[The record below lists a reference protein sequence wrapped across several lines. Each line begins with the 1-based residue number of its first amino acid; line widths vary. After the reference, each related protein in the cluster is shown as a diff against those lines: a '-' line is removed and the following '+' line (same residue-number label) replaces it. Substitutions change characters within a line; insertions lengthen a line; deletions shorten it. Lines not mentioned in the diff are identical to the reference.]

1 MVIGSGKMSYI
12 CKIAT
17 LDEMNEKWDYEI
29 NKAKDKSNWII
40 WKKDN
45 IERFKNKYIIPYYG
59 LLDGKIICEATAAI
73 NPCIVQ
79 NSENLVDDTTAY
91 LMAFRTNKE
100 YQNQGY
106 FSKLYNFMIDD
117 LKSKGYKK
125 VTLGVEPE
133 EEKNKIIYKKYGFT
147 NLIKI
152 STEVYP
158 DGTEIEVEYY
168 AKEL

>member
-1 MVIGSGKMSYI
+1 
-12 CKIAT
+12 
-17 LDEMNEKWDYEI
+17 
-29 NKAKDKSNWII
+29 
-40 WKKDN
+40 
-45 IERFKNKYIIPYYG
+45 
-59 LLDGKIICEATAAI
+59 
-73 NPCIVQ
+73 
-79 NSENLVDDTTAY
+79 
-91 LMAFRTNKE
+91 MAFRTNKE

-168 AKEL
+168 SKEL